1 MTGHFVLSTLHTNDA
16 ISTVNRLVDMGAE
29 GYLVATALRGVLAQ
43 RLVRRVCEKC
53 TEPYEPDGH
62 ELAWLK
68 TMLGDKVND
77 LQLKHGKG
85 CPHCNKSGYRGRVG
99 VYELLEIDDS
109 LAEALRTNDTNE
121 FTKCAR
127 SQEKFRSFIMCAL
140 DYAMQGITTLD
151 EVLRISDGLEG

>member
-16 ISTVNRLVDMGAE
+16 ISTVNRLIDMGAE

-43 RLVRRVCEKC
+43 RLVRRICDKC
-53 TEPYEPDGH
+53 SEAYTPDGH

-85 CPHCNKSGYRGRVG
+85 CSRCNKTGYRGRVG
-99 VYELLEIDDS
+99 VYELLEIDDP
-109 LAEALRTNDTNE
+109 LAEALRMDDTSE
-121 FTKCAR
+121 FTNRAK
-127 SQEKFRSFIMCAL
+127 SQEKFRSFTMCAL
-140 DYAMQGITTLD
+140 DYATQGITTLD
-151 EVLRISDGLEG
+151 EVFRISDGLEN